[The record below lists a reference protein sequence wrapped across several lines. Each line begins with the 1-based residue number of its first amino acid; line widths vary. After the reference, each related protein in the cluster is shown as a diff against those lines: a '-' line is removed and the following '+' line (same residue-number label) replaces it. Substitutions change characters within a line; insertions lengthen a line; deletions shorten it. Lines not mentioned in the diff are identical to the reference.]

1 MAPKRVAEVGVAILG
16 AGSIADYHLGGL
28 AAAGGAAVRVIVART
43 AERAAGLAKRHG
55 IPEIATQWRDV
66 LARRDIDAVVIATPD
81 DTHCEIACAAAE
93 AGKAILLQ
101 KPMGRSVAECLRV
114 IAAARR
120 AGVFLQVSFM
130 HRYFEEVLRAR
141 VLLDEGKTGK
151 LLSVRMRNATPG
163 PDWGD
168 WFFSKAKVGGG
179 VVLQLGVHGIDVL
192 RLLCGEIADVSATI
206 ATRLTERRLADGRI
220 VRPDNEDHA
229 FATYRFAS
237 GVLGAHEIDFTEIAG
252 TDRFA
257 LELHCAEATLWLRSL
272 RGALAIWS
280 PAITGKRDW
289 VALDLPQRGFGE
301 RHHADFLDRV
311 RGRLPHDTT
320 AEDGLA
326 TLLVA
331 EAIYRSAA
339 TGSRTRVPSPAET
352 LASFSR

>member
-1 MAPKRVAEVGVAILG
+1 MARIDEVGVAMLG
-16 AGSIADYHLGGL
+16 AGSIAEYHLGGL
-28 AAAGGAAVRVIVART
+28 AAAGGAVVRVIVART
-43 AERAAGLAKRHG
+43 AERAAGVAKRHG
-55 IPEIATQWRDV
+55 IPEIATQWTDV

-81 DTHCEIACAAAE
+81 DTHCEIACAAAQ

-101 KPMGRSVAECLRV
+101 KPMGRNVEECLRV

-120 AGVFLQVSFM
+120 AGIFLQVSFM

-141 VLLDEGKTGK
+141 ELLEEGKTGK

-168 WFFSKAKVGGG
+168 WFFSKARIGGG

-192 RLLCGEIADVSATI
+192 RQVCGEIAEVSAMI
-206 ATRLTERRLADGRI
+206 ATRLSERRLADGRI
-220 VRPDNEDHA
+220 VHPDNEDHA
-229 FATYRFAS
+229 VASYRFAS
-237 GVLGAHEIDFTEIAG
+237 GALGAHEIDFTEIAG

-257 LELHCAEATLWLRSL
+257 MELHCAEGTLWLRSL

-280 PAITGKRDW
+280 PAVTGKRDW
-289 VALDLPQRGFGE
+289 VALDLPQRRFGE

-311 RGRLPHDTT
+311 RGKLPHDTT

-331 EAIYRSAA
+331 EAIYRSAETGQRVRVA
-339 TGSRTRVPSPAET
+339 TPAQT
-352 LASFSR
+352 LASA